1 MPSGPEALA
10 GLRRVSFFRTLNS
23 VTVGG
28 LVCCTSPDASGCSGE
43 KGVHRGEERV
53 VSGVSKGRKSQALSQ
68 SVSRLK
74 SGQHALLIASRRA
87 F

>member
-43 KGVHRGEERV
+43 GVHWGKECV
-53 VSGVSKGRKSQALSQ
+53 VNGISKG
-68 SVSRLK
+68 LK
-74 SGQHALLIASRRA
+74 TIVRP
-87 F
+87 